1 MDLSNL
7 GLSELRALEVQLKV
21 EIKRRENQD
30 MAQAREKI
38 MAIAHSVGIPL
49 KDLIAATGRASTGS
63 GRGTGRGG
71 AGIAR
76 GPVAVRFR
84 HPEDASLQWTGR
96 GRQPTW
102 LVQWLASGHTLD
114 EVRIAA
120 E

>member
-7 GLSELRALEVQLKV
+7 GLAELRALEVQLKV

-49 KDLIAATGRASTGS
+49 KDLIAATGRSSGTGA
-63 GRGTGRGG
+63 GRGG

-114 EVRIAA
+114 EVRLPT

>member
-7 GLSELRALEVQLKV
+7 GLAELRALESQLKV

-49 KDLIAATGRASTGS
+49 KDLIAASGRTAAAP
-63 GRGTGRGG
+63 RGTGRGG

-84 HPEDASLQWTGR
+84 HPEDPSLQWTGR

-114 EVRIAA
+114 EVRLPT